1 MNGYQE
7 KLAGARRVRTEHV
20 ASWRSSG
27 LSQAAY
33 CAAHGINATTFNGW
47 VAAGPN
53 LRQGIATDAT
63 KTGASAGA
71 SESAPAAVPPLA
83 RAEGR
88 APSKLREIAVG
99 TLTAVPVKLKGET
112 LVSQPKQRTEITIKG
127 AGGWCIELSTEI
139 SARWLGALL
148 REIDCPDPT
157 RGRTAETEHAHP
169 AGHTC

>member
-127 AGGWCIELSTEI
+127 AGGWCIELGTEI

>member
-47 VAAGPN
+47 VAAGRN
-53 LRQGIATDAT
+53 LRQSIATDAT
-63 KTGASAGA
+63 KTGASA
-71 SESAPAAVPPLA
+71 SESAPAAVQPLE
-83 RAEGR
+83 RTEGD
-88 APSKLREIAVG
+88 APSKLREIAVR

-112 LVSQPKQRTEITIKG
+112 LVSPSKQRTEITIKG
-127 AGGWCIELSTEI
+127 AGGWCIELSTEL

-157 RGRTAETEHAHP
+157 RGRADEREYAHQ
-169 AGHTC
+169 AGRTC

>member
-7 KLAGARRVRTEHV
+7 KLARARRERAEHV
-20 ASWRSSG
+20 EAWRSSG

-47 VAAGPN
+47 VSAGRN

-71 SESAPAAVPPLA
+71 SAPAAVPPLA
-83 RAEGR
+83 TTEDR
-88 APSKLREIAVG
+88 APSKLRVIAVG
-99 TLTAVPVKLKGET
+99 KLTAVPVNLKGET
-112 LVSQPKQRTEITIKG
+112 LASPPKRRTEITIKG

-139 SARWLGALL
+139 STRWLGALL
-148 REIDCPDPT
+148 HEIDGPNPT
-157 RGRTAETEHAHP
+157 RDRADEREYAHP
-169 AGHTC
+169 AGRTC

>member
-7 KLAGARRVRTEHV
+7 KLARARRVRTEHV
-20 ASWRSSG
+20 ESWRSSG

-47 VAAGPN
+47 VAAGRN

-63 KTGASAGA
+63 KTGAGA
-71 SESAPAAVPPLA
+71 SALAAVPLLA
-83 RAEGR
+83 RTEGR

-127 AGGWCIELSTEI
+127 PGGWCIELGTEI

-148 REIDCPDPT
+148 REIDGPDPT
-157 RGRTAETEHAHP
+157 RDRADEREYAHQAGRT
-169 AGHTC
+169 C

>member
-7 KLAGARRVRTEHV
+7 KLARARRARTEHV
-20 ASWRSSG
+20 ESWRSSG

-33 CAAHGINATTFNGW
+33 CAAHRINTTTFNGW
-47 VAAGPN
+47 VAAGRN

-63 KTGASAGA
+63 KTGASASA
-71 SESAPAAVPPLA
+71 SASAAVPLLA
-83 RAEGR
+83 RTEGR
-88 APSKLREIAVG
+88 APSTLREIAVR

-112 LVSQPKQRTEITIKG
+112 LVSQPKQRMEITIKG

-139 SARWLGALL
+139 SARWLGAVL

-157 RGRTAETEHAHP
+157 RGASRAATAPTSRP
-169 AGHTC
+169 